1 MATAPTLRRAM
12 VAEGVSIPYA
22 DQGAATGPC
31 VVMIPGL
38 GDSWRTYER
47 VLGHLPDDVRALALS
62 MRGHGDADRPD
73 SGYAVADLAADVVA
87 LLDGVGVASAVIVGH
102 SSASFVALHLAA
114 VHSARVTGLVLI
126 GAPASF
132 RDHPD
137 AARFDQVFGTL
148 TDPVDPS
155 FVRQFTE
162 GLVAEPI
169 PVELLETQV
178 SEVLKVPARVIRA
191 TWAGIREFDPST
203 ILDRVNVPTLVLW
216 GEADAVPVASRQVQ
230 DALVQTIAEAK
241 LVGYSGVGHCP
252 HWEQPGRLA
261 SDVAAFV
268 RQVAEGAP

>member
-1 MATAPTLRRAM
+1 M
-12 VAEGVSIPYA
+12 VAEGVSVPYA
-22 DQGAATGPC
+22 DRGAGRC

-38 GDSWRTYER
+38 GDSWRSYER
-47 VLGHLPDDVRALALS
+47 VLGRLPDDVRALAPS

-73 SGYAVADLAADVVA
+73 GAYAVADFATDIVA
-87 LLDGVGVASAVIVGH
+87 LLDGAGVASAVIVGH

-114 VHSARVTGLVLI
+114 HHPARVTGLVLI

-132 RDHPD
+132 AGHPD

-162 GLVAEPI
+162 SLVAEQV
-169 PVELLETQV
+169 PVDFLETQV

-191 TWAGIREFDPST
+191 TWAGIREFDPSP
-203 ILDRVNVPTLVLW
+203 ILDRVAVPTLVVW
-216 GEADAVPVASRQVQ
+216 GDADAVPVATRQAQ
-230 DALVQTIAEAK
+230 DALVQSIADAR
-241 LVGYSGVGHCP
+241 LVVYSGVGHCP
-252 HWEQPGRLA
+252 HWEQPDRLA

-268 RQVAEGAP
+268 RQVAAGTP